1 MTVTIERQGHQVPAA
16 DRRRRQ
22 LHVMQAMLAGAA
34 AIAMLAVF
42 DAGRPITAQS
52 VLASGSVRL
61 ADVAAD
67 LPAQPT
73 AHLGP
78 LCPQSP
84 PNLVGGAGFA
94 ADDTDDQALQQMQQA
109 EQQAETTGTSHP
121 GSSTGRA
128 TGSTDRATSQPFK
141 PLNRVGPANAW
152 PAIDG

>member
-67 LPAQPT
+67 LPAQAT

-109 EQQAETTGTSHP
+109 EQQAEQQQAL
-121 GSSTGRA
+121 A
-128 TGSTDRATSQPFK
+128 TQEAQQAEQQGLQTEQQ
-141 PLNRVGPANAW
+141 ANLSN
-152 PAIDG
+152 P

>member
-1 MTVTIERQGHQVPAA
+1 
-16 DRRRRQ
+16 
-22 LHVMQAMLAGAA
+22 VMQAMLAGAA

-67 LPAQPT
+67 LPAQAT

-94 ADDTDDQALQQMQQA
+94 ADDTDDQAQQQALQQMQHAEQQA
-109 EQQAETTGTSHP
+109 EQQQALATQEAQQAEQQGLQTE
-121 GSSTGRA
+121 
-128 TGSTDRATSQPFK
+128 QQ
-141 PLNRVGPANAW
+141 ANLSN
-152 PAIDG
+152 P